1 MFRLLIID
9 FLDVENGSD
18 AEPEGRPRHQVCYDA
33 LVSFTFIDLSEL
45 FLILNFN
52 TDAVLQHILNVL
64 LGLDRIA
71 ICVLRG
77 DYFLEVRWMGPG
89 DLDRGGR
96 LRYMGEDSRRQAVLL
111 D

>member
-1 MFRLLIID
+1 MFCLLIID
-9 FLDVENGSD
+9 FLDVKDWSD
-18 AEPEGRPRHQVCYDA
+18 AKPEGRPRHQVCYDA

-45 FLILNFN
+45 FLVLDLY

-89 DLDRGGR
+89 DLDRGRR